1 MLRIITIAAIVVVVS
16 SSCSKSEPQ
25 SHVTKEDGDSI
36 VKKLSDINTNVIA
49 VVNKVNNHEAR
60 ITNLET
66 RSGGAQAGGGVTYA
80 LNPNAPLP
88 PLTFTDS
95 RPPAGANL
103 ASPVLLTSPASPIG
117 YIQLPPCD
125 LAIKFGEF
133 KKGTE
138 LHLAT
143 LDDSRKKQDE
153 KLVSHD
159 TAIGELTKSLG
170 KLTEKV
176 DGFTQG
182 LDQIKQEVQSLK
194 PTPPPPAEAPSP
206 TPPAE
211 ASPPSST

>member
-1 MLRIITIAAIVVVVS
+1 MYKIALITTIALLGCGCTKTDPS
-16 SSCSKSEPQ
+16 Y
-25 SHVTKEDGDSI
+25 VTKEQGR
-36 VKKLSDINTNVIA
+36 KLSDSLTLCIESANKLTD
-49 VVNKVNNHEAR
+49 KVNNHEAR
-60 ITNLET
+60 LATLET
-66 RSGGAQAGGGVTYA
+66 GAGVPASGSVGVTYV
-80 LNPNAPLP
+80 LNPNAPPSLTSTDTRPFTVLP
-88 PLTFTDS
+88 T
-95 RPPAGANL
+95 PAGANL
-103 ASPVLLTSPASPIG
+103 ASPVLLTSPASPLG
-117 YIQLPPCD
+117 FIQLPPCD
-125 LAIKFGEF
+125 LAVKFGEF

-176 DGFTQG
+176 DGFTQS

-206 TPPAE
+206 
-211 ASPPSST
+211 SST